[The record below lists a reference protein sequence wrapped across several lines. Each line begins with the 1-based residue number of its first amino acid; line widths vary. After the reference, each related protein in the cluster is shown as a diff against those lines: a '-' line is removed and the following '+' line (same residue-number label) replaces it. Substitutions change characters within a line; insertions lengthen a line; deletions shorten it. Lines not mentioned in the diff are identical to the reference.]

1 MLNVILWKCISPI
14 LTAHNIGH
22 FRVDPSLEAK
32 CEAYNRRIF
41 FKSHANKSH
50 FCYKGFALSAVL
62 KMRGFGTRKCPDQA

>member
-1 MLNVILWKCISPI
+1 MLSFGIAFRRSL
-14 LTAHNIGH
+14 LRLIGH